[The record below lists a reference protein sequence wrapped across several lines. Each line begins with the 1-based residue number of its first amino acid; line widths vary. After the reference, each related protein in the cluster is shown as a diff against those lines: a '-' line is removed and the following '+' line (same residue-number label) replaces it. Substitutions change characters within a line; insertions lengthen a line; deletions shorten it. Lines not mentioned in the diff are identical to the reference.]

1 MLLIPKDIGPPATI
15 TIIFR
20 SPTFSADLTAVT
32 AVTLNVTR
40 QNGTTAVWEAVIV
53 AATEVELVAQYVFTG
68 TGEIDGTGPYAI
80 RSVLTVPPG
89 TFPAQGITA
98 FVGDFITP
106 KLEDSAWL
114 AATAIIP
121 PGVGL

>member
-1 MLLIPKDIGPPATI
+1 MGQPDG
-15 TIIFR
+15 
-20 SPTFSADLTAVT
+20 
-32 AVTLNVTR
+32 
-40 QNGTTAVWEAVIV
+40 WEAVIV
-53 AATEVELVAQYVFTG
+53 AATEVELVAQYVSSRHRG
-68 TGEIDGTGPYAI
+68 NLGTGPYAI
-80 RSVLTVPPG
+80 RTVFTVRKG
-89 TFPAQGITA
+89 TFPTQGITA

>member
-15 TIIFR
+15 TIIYR
-20 SPTFSADLTAVT
+20 SPTFSADLTTVT

-40 QNGTTAVWEAVIV
+40 QNGTTTTWEAVIV
-53 AATEVELVAQYVFTG
+53 AATEVELVAQYIFSDV
-68 TGEIDGTGPYAI
+68 GEIDGTGPYAI
-80 RSVLTVPPG
+80 RTTLTVPSG
-89 TFPAQGITA
+89 TFPTQGITA
-98 FVGDFITP
+98 FIGDFITP